1 MDSFEWNKIA
11 GAVLFAMLVF
21 MGLWELN
28 TIVLNPEPKD
38 VVGYE
43 VPGVELQTTTA
54 AAPPPEVP
62 FAVLLA
68 QGSAEAG
75 KRVYNKCKSCHT
87 IEEGGRN
94 GTGPNLWD
102 TVGNV
107 KGHIAGFNYSS
118 ALLEKGGR
126 WTYENLDEWLK
137 RPAAYIPGNRMAY
150 GGLRDAQERADVILY
165 MREFTPNPPPLPP
178 VPETEAAPEAEEAP
192 AADAVTGAVET
203 AGEAADAVQDAA
215 ADAVDAAA
223 DATPVEPM
231 QTAPVEGNMEAA
243 PEEAAEEGTSGDD
256 ASGEDVPVETPSA
269 ETPAEQP
276 AEG

>member
-1 MDSFEWNKIA
+1 MDSFEWNKVA
-11 GAVLFAMLVF
+11 GAVLLALLIW
-21 MGLWELN
+21 MGIREAN
-28 TIVLNPEPKD
+28 RFVNPEPQN

-43 VPGVELQTTTA
+43 VPGVEAVGATTA

-107 KGHIAGFNYSS
+107 KGHIEGFNYSS

-126 WTYENLDEWLK
+126 WTYENLDAWLK
-137 RPAAYIPGNRMAY
+137 SPRTYIPGNRMAY

-178 VPETEAAPEAEEAP
+178 VPASDEPAGDTQATEQAASGDAAP
-192 AADAVTGAVET
+192 AASASDAGDASAEGAS
-203 AGEAADAVQDAA
+203 ASDAA
-215 ADAVDAAA
+215 PAASSPA
-223 DATPVEPM
+223 ASSDKPLPIEPM
-231 QTAPVEGNMEAA
+231 QTAPVKGNMEGAASDAPTAA
-243 PEEAAEEGTSGDD
+243 PETSTDG
-256 ASGEDVPVETPSA
+256 
-269 ETPAEQP
+269 
-276 AEG
+276 